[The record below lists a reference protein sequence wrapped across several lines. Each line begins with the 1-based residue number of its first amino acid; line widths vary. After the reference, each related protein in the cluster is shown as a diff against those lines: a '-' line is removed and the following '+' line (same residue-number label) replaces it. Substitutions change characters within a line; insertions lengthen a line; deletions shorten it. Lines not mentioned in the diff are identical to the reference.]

1 MDQNLVK
8 PICPKPIGWLEY
20 TLNQEEIDFLWRM
33 IEDKKGSW
41 KSHLIGHVS
50 GSYALE
56 DDNNWFFETV
66 CLPLINRYIDEF
78 KNMGKQTPITGYA
91 PYHLDQWWVNFQQQ
105 TEFNPVHTHSGV
117 YSFVIWMKIPTTHA
131 EQNENPIAKD
141 SNHGGTPRISTFEF
155 VYTDILGSISN
166 YTYVLNEDDP
176 VKMLIFPSKLP
187 HLVYPYYDCADDRIT
202 IAGNIG
208 LLTRPWS

>member
-33 IEDKKGSW
+33 IENKKGSW

-117 YSFVIWMKIPTTHA
+117 YSFVIW
-131 EQNENPIAKD
+131 
-141 SNHGGTPRISTFEF
+141 
-155 VYTDILGSISN
+155 
-166 YTYVLNEDDP
+166 
-176 VKMLIFPSKLP
+176 IF
-187 HLVYPYYDCADDRIT
+187 
-202 IAGNIG
+202 
-208 LLTRPWS
+208 